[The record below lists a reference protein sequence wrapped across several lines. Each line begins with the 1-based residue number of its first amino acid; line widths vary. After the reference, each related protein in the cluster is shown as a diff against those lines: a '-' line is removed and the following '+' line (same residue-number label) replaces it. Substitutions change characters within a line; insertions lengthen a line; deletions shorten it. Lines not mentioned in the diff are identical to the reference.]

1 MDYTIGLFITG
12 LFILGSA
19 FYRRRKIAI
28 HQKLQQDLEETY
40 DVSNL
45 DHSGNTRYARCYS
58 HKWVIDN
65 ITRKS
70 HSKIG
75 SLFQDYLAN
84 NTLLA
89 AIWIGIIVGISSVII
104 ALLFIESIRSIGT
117 VVVIFILGALIAL
130 GPGGPRY
137 SENLLDAVL
146 NNEITELNAHDFVYV
161 KIANDTIRKSVLVNT
176 TLGLLFILIS
186 PWADMLPTLLA
197 LGIAFVTVYLIW
209 EPALV
214 LMNIHIALA
223 LLYVAGFI
231 GVFGFV
237 CLKLGQKLT
246 TPEE

>member
-1 MDYTIGLFITG
+1 MEYTIGLFITG
-12 LFILGSA
+12 LFILVCV

-40 DVSNL
+40 DVSSL

-75 SLFQDYLAN
+75 SLLQDHLAN
-84 NTLLA
+84 NTLFA
-89 AIWIGIIVGISSVII
+89 AIWIGIIVGSSSII
-104 ALLFIESIRSIGT
+104 ITLLLIESLRTIGT

-137 SENLLDAVL
+137 SESLLDAVL
-146 NNEITELNAHDFVYV
+146 ENEITELNAHDFVYV
-161 KIANDTIRKSVLVNT
+161 KIANDTIRKSVRINT
-176 TLGLLFILIS
+176 ALGLLFILIS
-186 PWADMLPTLLA
+186 PWADMLPTILA
-197 LGIAFVTVYLIW
+197 LGIAFVTIYLIW

-214 LMNIHIALA
+214 LMNFHIALA
-223 LLYVAGFI
+223 LLYITGFI

-246 TPEE
+246 TPDE

>member
-1 MDYTIGLFITG
+1 MEYTIGLFITG
-12 LFILGSA
+12 LFILVCTL
-19 FYRRRKIAI
+19 YRRRKMAI
-28 HQKLQQDLEETY
+28 HQKLQQNLEETY

-45 DHSGNTRYARCYS
+45 DLSGNTQYARCYS

-65 ITRKS
+65 VTKKS

-75 SLFQDYLAN
+75 SLFQDHLAN

-89 AIWIGIIVGISSVII
+89 AIWIGIIVGTSSII
-104 ALLFIESIRSIGT
+104 IVLLFIESMRTIGT

-146 NNEITELNAHDFVYV
+146 NNEITDLNAHDFVYV
-161 KIANDTIRKSVLVNT
+161 KIANDTIRKSVIINAS
-176 TLGLLFILIS
+176 LGLLFILIS
-186 PWADMLPTLLA
+186 PWAEMLPTLLA

-214 LMNIHIALA
+214 LMNIHLALA
-223 LLYVAGFI
+223 LVYVASFI

-237 CLKLGQKLT
+237 CVKLGQKLT

>member
-1 MDYTIGLFITG
+1 MEYTIGLFITG
-12 LFILGSA
+12 LFILVCTL
-19 FYRRRKIAI
+19 YHRRKIAT
-28 HQKLQQDLEETY
+28 HQKLQQNLEETY
-40 DVSNL
+40 DVSSL
-45 DHSGNTRYARCYS
+45 DLSGNTQYARCYS
-58 HKWVIDN
+58 HKWVMDN

-75 SLFQDYLAN
+75 SLFQDHLAN

-89 AIWIGIIVGISSVII
+89 AIWIGIIVGSSSII
-104 ALLFIESIRSIGT
+104 ITLLFIQSMRAIGT
-117 VVVIFILGALIAL
+117 VIVIFILGVLIVL

-161 KIANDTIRKSVLVNT
+161 KIANDTIRKSVIINAS
-176 TLGLLFILIS
+176 LGLLFILIS

-197 LGIAFVTVYLIW
+197 MGIAFVTVYLIW
-209 EPALV
+209 EPAIV